1 MREAP
6 DIVRRYLRAYVEA
19 LQRFKTDKNFSIRV
33 IGKYSRIADAY
44 IEALEETYQHYA
56 VKVMPTVPYPT
67 LKGIQ
72 MVLDEIGARTPKAK
86 SLHSRKLYRRELSER
101 A

>member
-33 IGKYSRIADAY
+33 IGKYSRIAD

-56 VKVMPTVPYPT
+56 VKVMPHGSLSDTQRHPDGVRRDWSAHP
-67 LKGIQ
+67 
-72 MVLDEIGARTPKAK
+72 RRPKAALPK
-86 SLHSRKLYRRELSER
+86 TLST
-101 A
+101 